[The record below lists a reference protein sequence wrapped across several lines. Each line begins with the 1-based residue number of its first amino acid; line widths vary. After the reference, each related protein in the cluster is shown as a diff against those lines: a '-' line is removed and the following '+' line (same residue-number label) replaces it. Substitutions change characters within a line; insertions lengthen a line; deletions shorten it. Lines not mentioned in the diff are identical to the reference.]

1 MVIVEYQG
9 IGKSTLAIKSK
20 QYIDLES
27 SSFWYTD
34 EGGNSLRWPNW
45 YDIYCNI
52 AEHLSQQ
59 GYDVF
64 VSSHE
69 PVRKRLQHSNE
80 LVVAVCPAI
89 ELSKEWIDKLHKRY
103 LDTELEKDFKSWQ
116 NAVCRYSENIE
127 EILIDCKTIIIHDM
141 NYNLEELIE
150 NYKNIMEEYNGI
162 LMDTI

>member
-1 MVIVEYQG
+1 MIIIGYQG
-9 IGKSTLAIKSK
+9 IGKSTLANKSK

-27 SSFWYTD
+27 SSFWYKHTD
-34 EGGNSLRWPNW
+34 EGGDLLRWPNW

-69 PVRKRLQHSNE
+69 PVRKRLQKSNE
-80 LVVAVCPAI
+80 YVVAICPSI
-89 ELSKEWIDKLHKRY
+89 ELESEWIDKLHTRY
-103 LDTELEKDFKSWQ
+103 INSCLEKDYKAWK
-116 NAVCRYSENIE
+116 NAVDRYAENIE

-150 NYKNIMEEYNGI
+150 NYKKYYGRV
-162 LMDTI
+162 